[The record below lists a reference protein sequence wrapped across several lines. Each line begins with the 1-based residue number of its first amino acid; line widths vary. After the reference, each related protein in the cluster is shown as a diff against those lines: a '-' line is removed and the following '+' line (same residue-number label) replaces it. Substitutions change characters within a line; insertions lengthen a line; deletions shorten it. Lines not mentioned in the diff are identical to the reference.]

1 MAYRDERL
9 AQAAVDAIS
18 KMFNF
23 CTYHDRPIFLAAV
36 RVAIDGAL
44 ATLDPKSRAV
54 YNNALSCMN
63 VVTYKRPRQ
72 KAEGE
77 NDGGE

>member
-1 MAYRDERL
+1 MVNLDERF
-9 AQAAVDAIS
+9 AQAAVDAIAN
-18 KMFNF
+18 MFNV

-36 RVAIDGAL
+36 RVAIDGVL
-44 ATLDPKSRAV
+44 ATLDPISRAV
-54 YNNALSCMN
+54 YDDALSCMN